1 MPVYEDPVDAH
12 LLDPVVL
19 HAWTASIVRRL
30 GTPGDIAEDVAEV
43 LVASDRRGIAS
54 HGTARL
60 TQYVALVE
68 AGVMDPVARPVIV
81 RERPALVLMSAQNG
95 WGHHACRVAV
105 DLAIERARV
114 AGTATVVV
122 RRSNH
127 YGIAGWYALRAAT
140 QGFIGISLTNSSP
153 LVAPTRSRQPLLGTN
168 PIAVAAPAGRFGTFC
183 LDMATSTVPRG
194 RIEVAA
200 RRGWTLPV
208 GWAIDADGNAATTA
222 DAALA
227 GSLHPL
233 GGEEATGGYKG
244 YGLAMVVE
252 LLTGIL
258 GGAAFGPNVVSL
270 FSTHEGP
277 ADLGET
283 FVVIDPAA
291 IDDAPGGFESRLETL
306 LGQLVA
312 APVTPE
318 APGPVLVHGAPEA
331 EAERRA
337 DERGI
342 AVDGEHFRSMVSL
355 GERLGVPV
363 PATLTRAMPETS
375 A

>member
-1 MPVYEDPVDAH
+1 MPVYEDPVDAR
-12 LLDPVVL
+12 LLDTGAL
-19 HAWTASIVRRL
+19 QAWTADVVRRM
-30 GTPGDIAEDVAEV
+30 GTPQDIADDVAEV

-68 AGVMDPVARPVIV
+68 AGVMDPVARPVTI

-105 DLAIERARV
+105 DLAIERARDT
-114 AGTATVVV
+114 GTATVVV

-127 YGIAGWYALRAAT
+127 YGIAGWYALRAAA

-168 PIAVAAPAGRFGTFC
+168 PIAVAAPAGRFGAFC

-222 DAALA
+222 EAALE

-233 GGEEATGGYKG
+233 GGEEQTGGYKG

-291 IDDAPGGFESRLETL
+291 LDDAPGGFERRLETL
-306 LGQLVA
+306 LEQLVQ
-312 APVTPE
+312 APVAPG

-337 DERGI
+337 DARGI
-342 AVDGEHFRSMVSL
+342 AVDGEHYRSLVGL
-355 GERLGVPV
+355 GDRLGVPV
-363 PATLTRAMPETS
+363 PSTLLRSSEGVGA
-375 A
+375 

>member
-1 MPVYEDPVDAH
+1 M
-12 LLDPVVL
+12 
-19 HAWTASIVRRL
+19 HAGWWTSPSNA
-30 GTPGDIAEDVAEV
+30 PGI
-43 LVASDRRGIAS
+43 
-54 HGTARL
+54 
-60 TQYVALVE
+60 
-68 AGVMDPVARPVIV
+68 
-81 RERPALVLMSAQNG
+81 
-95 WGHHACRVAV
+95 
-105 DLAIERARV
+105 
-114 AGTATVVV
+114 GTATVVV
-122 RRSNH
+122 RRSNRT
-127 YGIAGWYALRAAT
+127 ASWLVRPAAAT

-200 RRGWTLPV
+200 RRGWTLLV

-252 LLTGIL
+252 LLTGIWVVPRSVPTCPCSPPTRDPRTSARRSWSSTPRPSMTRRGL
-258 GGAAFGPNVVSL
+258 RIAARDTAGTAGGG
-270 FSTHEGP
+270 TR
-277 ADLGET
+277 D
-283 FVVIDPAA
+283 
-291 IDDAPGGFESRLETL
+291 
-306 LGQLVA
+306 
-312 APVTPE
+312 PE

-342 AVDGEHFRSMVSL
+342 AVDGEHFRSLVSL
-355 GERLGVPV
+355 GERLGVRS
-363 PATLTRAMPETS
+363 LTRRAMPETS

>member
-1 MPVYEDPVDAH
+1 
-12 LLDPVVL
+12 
-19 HAWTASIVRRL
+19 
-30 GTPGDIAEDVAEV
+30 
-43 LVASDRRGIAS
+43 
-54 HGTARL
+54 
-60 TQYVALVE
+60 
-68 AGVMDPVARPVIV
+68 
-81 RERPALVLMSAQNG
+81 
-95 WGHHACRVAV
+95 
-105 DLAIERARV
+105 
-114 AGTATVVV
+114 
-122 RRSNH
+122 
-127 YGIAGWYALRAAT
+127 
-140 QGFIGISLTNSSP
+140 
-153 LVAPTRSRQPLLGTN
+153 
-168 PIAVAAPAGRFGTFC
+168 
-183 LDMATSTVPRG
+183 MATSTVPRG

-208 GWAIDADGNAATTA
+208 GWAIDAEGNAATTA

-283 FVVIDPAA
+283 FMVIDPAA
-291 IDDAPGGFESRLETL
+291 IDDSPGGFEGRLETL
-306 LGQLVA
+306 LAQLVA
-312 APVTPE
+312 APVTPD

-331 EAERRA
+331 QAERRA

-342 AVDGEHFRSMVSL
+342 AVDGEHYRSLVSL
-355 GERLGVPV
+355 GERLGVAV
-363 PATLTRAMPETS
+363 PATLVRATPPVG

>member
-1 MPVYEDPVDAH
+1 
-12 LLDPVVL
+12 
-19 HAWTASIVRRL
+19 
-30 GTPGDIAEDVAEV
+30 
-43 LVASDRRGIAS
+43 
-54 HGTARL
+54 
-60 TQYVALVE
+60 
-68 AGVMDPVARPVIV
+68 
-81 RERPALVLMSAQNG
+81 
-95 WGHHACRVAV
+95 
-105 DLAIERARV
+105 
-114 AGTATVVV
+114 
-122 RRSNH
+122 
-127 YGIAGWYALRAAT
+127 
-140 QGFIGISLTNSSP
+140 
-153 LVAPTRSRQPLLGTN
+153 
-168 PIAVAAPAGRFGTFC
+168 
-183 LDMATSTVPRG
+183 MATSTVPRG

-200 RRGWTLPV
+200 RRGWTLLV

-291 IDDAPGGFESRLETL
+291 IDDAPGASNRGSRHCWDSWSRH
-306 LGQLVA
+306 LVTPRHPARCWCMARRRPKPNA
-312 APVTPE
+312 APTSEASPWTGSTS
-318 APGPVLVHGAPEA
+318 APGLARGAP
-331 EAERRA
+331 
-337 DERGI
+337 
-342 AVDGEHFRSMVSL
+342 
-355 GERLGVPV
+355 GVRV